1 MINTRSFTDALQ
13 YKASRYLSVSSSL
26 RPLSMKVT
34 LLVLLLAL
42 AFSAQSQDTTLP
54 ADVGTATAL
63 ATGAPVLGSSDS
75 DIGTTVPGVSD
86 GGGTTLSFEA
96 TVTGITDV
104 PSQSLTI
111 FSNPSG
117 SGTLTTVP
125 LVSSMSVSRSSGT
138 SAATQSSGARR
149 MRAEGLVVGAAV
161 AALVGWGW
169 VL

>member
-1 MINTRSFTDALQ
+1 
-13 YKASRYLSVSSSL
+13 
-26 RPLSMKVT
+26 MKVT
-34 LLVLLLAL
+34 LPVLLLTL
-42 AFSAQSQDTTLP
+42 AFSAQAQDTTLP

-96 TVTGITDV
+96 TVTGISDV
-104 PSQSLTI
+104 PSHSLTI

-125 LVSSMSVSRSSGT
+125 SVSSTSAARSSGT
-138 SAATQSSGARR
+138 SAATQSSGAGRL
-149 MRAEGLVVGAAV
+149 RAEGLVVGAV

-169 VL
+169 AL